1 MKYLAYRC
9 QHFLHLFEMKT
20 LSTILTEDDKSLDV
34 CSCCRDCDL
43 LVLNAG
49 LGDKLIVSN
58 TDNILSS
65 HTPTEENSDAGLHTC
80 FTIFQGKLKNLG

>member
-1 MKYLAYRC
+1 MNILVVTLARP
-9 QHFLHLFEMKT
+9 
-20 LSTILTEDDKSLDV
+20 STILTEDDKSV
-34 CSCCRDCDL
+34 HVFSCCRDCDL

-80 FTIFQGKLKNLG
+80 FTSFSGSLKKSWVISGN